1 MTIVL
6 ARCQG
11 PASVNRRSIDN
22 GSIQPYGP
30 LSDMQ
35 RLDLEDCFSDSP
47 LVRLQINKAEQYIA
61 ELELKAKALAK
72 ASRAS
77 IDATNGIQTT

>member
-1 MTIVL
+1 
-6 ARCQG
+6 
-11 PASVNRRSIDN
+11 
-22 GSIQPYGP
+22 
-30 LSDMQ
+30 MQ